1 MLWQPLQVLQRIII
15 FLTTIRTA
23 LSMFQAR
30 AAIEHLARRAVAKSV
45 RCTRATRGS
54 AGCPAR
60 NSSSAAQGES
70 AAPLLVGHRHGVED
84 AVVTLDVGG
93 TLFHTL
99 RSTVACNEVLS
110 DYVRR
115 ADANPALAKD
125 GAVFVDRDPKHFGVL
140 LNHLR
145 NKTEGLVCVSVL
157 VWLGTMLVES
167 CRVFR
172 LTTDFWCMQCHR
184 TTFKGQQGATVQL
197 PTDSAALR
205 DIYLEAEFFGMQELS
220 SRICTKSVMTWVA
233 KVHACPCTFVWKGR
247 ERDCIREARAEGL
260 GFVPDLFVSRLV
272 VCLRWFRPWMQVRT
286 LSIPSQV

>member
-1 MLWQPLQVLQRIII
+1 
-15 FLTTIRTA
+15 
-23 LSMFQAR
+23 MFQAR

-145 NKTEGLVCVSVL
+145 NKTEGL
-157 VWLGTMLVES
+157 
-167 CRVFR
+167 
-172 LTTDFWCMQCHR
+172 CHR

-233 KVHACPCTFVWKGR
+233 KTLDASSNPFDSVSSVMNRLK
-247 ERDCIREARAEGL
+247 RALIAAGSIFTAAAGANNIDHVQSFL
-260 GFVPDLFVSRLV
+260 HKAVGTPAIFKKFRLTSNDTAS
-272 VCLRWFRPWMQVRT
+272 PAGAN
-286 LSIPSQV
+286 